1 MQALNGNKMKINIL
15 SVIMIILSTFLYTQ
29 INAEDLNKLEEPD
42 ICYTSKHIDVPQ
54 NLQNGVGWRDFESD
68 YELYLSSYRRG
79 WWRCVEAY
87 VKNIDYKYNEK
98 DSRINGR
105 GAAISGFDQGYLDA
119 NEIIKKNIKVFGK
132 EKVHSYLEEIWEG
145 A

>member
-1 MQALNGNKMKINIL
+1 MVLLFL
-15 SVIMIILSTFLYTQ
+15 SAFSGKQ
-29 INAEDLNKLEEPD
+29 IKAEDISSLKEPN
-42 ICYTSKHIDVPQ
+42 IFINTSKHIDVPQ
-54 NLQNGVGWRDFESD
+54 IFQKGVGWRDFESD
-68 YELYLSSYRRG
+68 YELYLSNYRRG

-98 DSRINGR
+98 DSMMNGR
-105 GAAISGFDQGYLDA
+105 GAAISGFEQGYVDA

-132 EKVHSYLEEIWEG
+132 EKVHSYLKVIWEG